1 VAEDFENEDEIE
13 EEVEVDDSDLGG
25 EESGS
30 GPTRSGADFSE
41 RRGSRG
47 GPRGRFGRRPRVCQF
62 CSDKTKT
69 INYRQTD
76 VLRRFVTDQGKIR
89 GRRETGTCAR
99 HQRMVARAI
108 KRARHMALLSYTGES
123 RR

>member
-1 VAEDFENEDEIE
+1 MADDFENEDELE
-13 EEVEVDDSDLGG
+13 EEIGV
-25 EESGS
+25 EESDEG
-30 GPTRSGADFSE
+30 GGRAPRSGADFSE
-41 RRGSRG
+41 RRPSRG
-47 GPRGRFGRRPRVCQF
+47 GPRGRFSRRPRVCQF
-62 CSDKTKT
+62 CSEKTKV

-76 VLRRFVTDQGKIR
+76 VLRKFVTDQGKIR

-99 HQRMVARAI
+99 HQRMIAKAV